1 MPPLSRTVRRQ
12 SRRALTRGQAMVEY
26 SIINWLLIVGL
37 VLASTV
43 RVIPGP
49 QVGISESGR
58 LPNTNLIEVFLSA
71 YQNYCDSY
79 YYILSLPFP

>member
-1 MPPLSRTVRRQ
+1 
-12 SRRALTRGQAMVEY
+12 MVEY

-43 RVIPGP
+43 RVIPGAK
-49 QVGISESGR
+49 VGVSESGQ

-71 YQNYCDSY
+71 YQNYCDSH

>member
-1 MPPLSRTVRRQ
+1 
-12 SRRALTRGQAMVEY
+12 MVEY
-26 SIINWLLIVGL
+26 SIISWLLIVGL

-58 LPNTNLIEVFLSA
+58 LPNTNLIEVFLAA